1 MMTKKK
7 KMIILGASLAVVL
20 GLIVALI
27 FILRGS
33 DNGKDVT
40 YTVSFDSNGGSYVES
55 VTVKEN
61 EKVTKPANPFKEG
74 YVFDEWLLDGAAYNF
89 DAPVTK
95 NITLLAK
102 YNVEGEVEPEQP
114 VEPETPVEPEEPT
127 EPEKPEEPKVKY
139 TITFE
144 TGTDAVI
151 ASQEVVE
158 NTIAKAP
165 TSPKRTGYAFKGW
178 YNGETKWN
186 FTTKV
191 TENVTL
197 TAKWVKTYKVT
208 FNSDGGSKV
217 TAQTIEEGKI
227 VTKPKDPTKETFKF
241 VEWTLDGKA
250 FDFKTKITDDI
261 TLKATWKEKAKYT
274 ITFVNEGQTVDT
286 KTIYEGDVLGTL
298 PTVKRDDYVFT
309 GWFNGN
315 TKYTAKTAITLKEGT
330 NALTLTAKWTEVVHT
345 YKYVVTKVDDYSTD
359 RYISIYE
366 DGKFISTP
374 TQILFTNGSLLSKTK
389 EDGKFVVGDAD
400 LDYLDAT
407 GNIKVKL
414 ASGKV
419 VTASK

>member
-1 MMTKKK
+1 MTKKK
-7 KMIILGASLAVVL
+7 KMMILGASLAVVL

-27 FILRGS
+27 FILKGS
-33 DNGKDVT
+33 NNGEDVT

-61 EKVTKPANPFKEG
+61 EKVTKPGNPFKEG
-74 YVFDEWLLDGAAYNF
+74 YVFIEWLLDGASYNF

-102 YNVEGEVEPEQP
+102 YDVEGEEPDQP
-114 VEPETPVEPEEPT
+114 VEPDTPTEPDTPVEPD
-127 EPEKPEEPKVKY
+127 EPETPKVKY

-151 ASQEVVE
+151 ANQEVVE
-158 NTIAKAP
+158 NTVATAP

-178 YNGETKWN
+178 YNGETKWD
-186 FTTKV
+186 FKTKV

-217 TAQTIEEGKI
+217 TTQTIEEGK
-227 VTKPKDPTKETFKF
+227 VATKPTNPTKETFKF

-274 ITFVNEGQTVDT
+274 ITFVNQGQTVDT

-298 PTVKRDDYVFT
+298 PTVTRTDYVFA
-309 GWFNGN
+309 GWWNGN

-330 NALTLTAKWTEVVHT
+330 NALTLTAKWDEVVHV

-400 LDYLDAT
+400 LDYLDVS

-419 VTASK
+419 VTATK